1 MKIEDYDD
9 QAIILLS
16 QQGNKQAFGILV
28 KRYMQ
33 RAYYVALGLVGSHDD
48 ALDLS
53 QDAFIRAYRAIKR
66 FEPGRQ
72 FFTWF
77 YQILRN
83 LCFNFLR
90 DRKKHIYRFSDI
102 PENEVL
108 QFRAN
113 KSVQPDTIL
122 EKKELADELWKAIE
136 SLNEQEKEAVTLREF
151 QGYSY
156 QEIADLLEI
165 PIGTVMSR
173 LYHARKHLVNKLQD
187 KI

>member
-1 MKIEDYDD
+1 MKIEDCDD
-9 QAIILLS
+9 QTIILLS
-16 QQGNKQAFGILV
+16 QEGNKQAFGVLV

-53 QDAFIRAYRAIKR
+53 QDAFVRAYRAIKR
-66 FEPGRQ
+66 FEPGKQ

-83 LCFNFLR
+83 LCFNHLR
-90 DRKKHIYRFSDI
+90 DRKKHVYRFSDI

-108 QFRAN
+108 QFQADE
-113 KSVQPDTIL
+113 SVQPDRIL
-122 EKKELADELWKAIE
+122 EKKEMAAELWRAIE
-136 SLNEQEKEAVTLREF
+136 SLKEQEKETILLREF

-156 QEIADLLEI
+156 QEIADLLDI

-173 LYHARKHLVNKLQD
+173 LYHARKHLVKDLQD
-187 KI
+187 KL